1 MPPASIRS
9 DGKAALD
16 PKLSR
21 PAQVAEAIKDYI
33 VRERLQ
39 PGDRL
44 PSEPELIERFAMAK
58 GTIREALR
66 LLDAQGL
73 VKSRTGPGGG
83 TFVHEVSPER
93 AAALLAN
100 YFYFKD
106 LTISDIYQLRRV
118 LEPELVASLAGKLP
132 PRVIDRLR
140 AIVATY
146 SAPAETDEEERD
158 QHIATLR
165 FHKLLAEQSSN
176 PLLSFLI
183 GFMLTILTDITVYRR
198 LYTPRL
204 PPSSDRGAGG
214 GRQRRRAGDHDSAH
228 ANGTAAHGGA
238 GGLFLEAF
246 HQRLRLT
253 PLRFQGRSVGVTD

>member
-1 MPPASIRS
+1 MPPASTRS
-9 DGKAALD
+9 DGRPVLD

-21 PAQVAEAIKDYI
+21 PAQVAEAIKHYI
-33 VRERLQ
+33 VREKLQ

-44 PSEPELIERFAMAK
+44 PSEPELIERFGMAK

-93 AAALLAN
+93 ATALLAN

-118 LEPELVASLAGKLP
+118 LEPELVASLAGTLP
-132 PRVIDRLR
+132 PRVIARLR
-140 AIVATY
+140 EIVATY
-146 SAPAETDEEERD
+146 AEPAMTDDEERD
-158 QHIATLR
+158 QHIATLG
-165 FHKLLAEQSSN
+165 FHKVLADQSSN

-198 LYTPRL
+198 LYTPINRDLWKRGLDYHLRL
-204 PPSSDRGAGG
+204 IEALE
-214 GRQRRRAGDHDSAH
+214 AGDGSAARAIMKAH
-228 ANGTAAHGGA
+228 MQTAQPLMEGQ
-238 GGLFLEAF
+238 EAF
-246 HQRLRLT
+246 SLR
-253 PLRFQGRSVGVTD
+253 RFIKD